1 MKAIKTFGHIRNG
14 KLHIDKRKQVNEA
27 ISLSEDCQIKVVI
40 SKLYGKRS
48 TEQNGYYWGVIV
60 NIWQDIMIEATGEHF
75 NIDEMHE
82 FLKQNFNSEDV
93 VCENTG
99 MILRKIKS
107 TTKNTTVDQEDYHQ
121 KCRDAAWE
129 NFNVE
134 IPLPSKQIEI
144 DFKKDDK

>member
-48 TEQNGYYWGVIV
+48 KEQNGYYWGVIV